1 MIAIITQT
9 GEVLAGGGARE
20 IYWGIALFG
29 TVLFALSGVLLLFGI
44 GSSALPD
51 DVDVD
56 LDGDVDIPHPDTGL
70 PDLHI
75 ISFRTILA
83 FLTMFGWGGLVFS
96 KYGGWYG
103 LLGAF
108 LCGLAMMFATAFLI
122 ALLMK
127 LQQSGNVESAD
138 IVGKTGSVYMNI
150 PGGMEKAGKVVVNL
164 GTSTRE
170 VLAVAEGAIGRGTPV
185 RIVKYLGGGRF
196 TVEINQ

>member
-1 MIAIITQT
+1 MIAVISQT
-9 GEVLAGGGARE
+9 GEFLAGESARS
-20 IYWGIALFG
+20 IYWAIALAGTIMFG
-29 TVLFALSGVLLLFGI
+29 ISAVLLLFGI
-44 GSSALPD
+44 GSAALPD

-70 PDLHI
+70 PDLHF

-83 FLTMFGWGGLVFS
+83 FLTMFGWGGMVFG

-108 LCGLAMMFATAFLI
+108 LCGFAMMAATAYLI

-127 LQQSGNVESAD
+127 LQQSGNVEAAD
-138 IVGKTGSVYMNI
+138 MVGKTGSVYVNI
-150 PGGMEKAGKVVVNL
+150 PGGMDKAGKVMVNL

-170 VLAVAEGAIGRGTPV
+170 VQAVAEEAIGHGIPV
-185 RIVKYLGGGRF
+185 RLVKHLGSRRF
-196 TVEINQ
+196 LVEINK

>member
-1 MIAIITQT
+1 MIAVISQT
-9 GEVLAGGGARE
+9 GDFLAGGGAKE
-20 IYWGIALFG
+20 IYWAIALFG
-29 TVLFALSGVLLLFGI
+29 TVLFAISGVLLLFGI
-44 GSSALPD
+44 GGSALPD

-56 LDGDVDIPHPDTGL
+56 FDGDVDIPHPDTGL

-103 LLGAF
+103 LIGAF
-108 LCGLAMMFATAFLI
+108 LCGIAMMIATAFLI
-122 ALLMK
+122 AMLMK
-127 LQQSGNVESAD
+127 LQQNGNVHAAD
-138 IVGKTGSVYMNI
+138 IVGKTGSVYVNI

-170 VLAVAEGAIGRGTPV
+170 VQAVAEEAIGHGIPV
-185 RIVKYLGGGRF
+185 RLVKYLGSRRF
-196 TVEINQ
+196 LVEINK